1 MVRRVAEILL
11 VITSWVSSLGVVA
24 VVVALVAFLVYRSAS
39 VLDLQLFFGDVAWP
53 DAVFGGARVLH
64 GIWPAIAGTLILIA
78 ASSAV
83 AIPLGIA
90 AGVFISEYA
99 SGRFRATITFLVDV
113 LAGTP
118 SIIMGLFGF
127 SMILLLRQTI
137 APDAGTGLLVAAV
150 CLALLVLPYM
160 IRATQNALEGLPAEM
175 RLLGASMG
183 MSHSQSVLRILIP
196 AASRGI
202 LSGAVLSLGR
212 AAEDTA
218 VIMLTGAVATAGGRG
233 PQSLTD
239 KFEALPFKIFVI
251 AAEHNTAEEL
261 SVGFAS
267 ALVLLVLTA
276 SLFSLTF
283 ILQRSLE
290 RLWKA

>member
-1 MVRRVAEILL
+1 MRRLFERIL
-11 VITSWVSSLGVVA
+11 TAASWTAALGVLF
-24 VVVALVAFLVYRSAS
+24 VVAGLVGFLLLRSYH
-39 VLDLQLFFGDVAWP
+39 VLSPELFFGDVPWHA
-53 DAVFGGARVLH
+53 ALFARARVFD
-64 GIWPAIAGTLILIA
+64 GIWPAVVGTVVLVV
-78 ASSAV
+78 SSAAV
-83 AIPLGIA
+83 AIPLGTA
-90 AGVFISEYA
+90 AGIYISEYA
-99 SGRFRATITFLVDV
+99 TPRFRTSVTLVVDV

-127 SMILLLRQTI
+127 SMILLLRQTL
-137 APDAGTGLLVAAV
+137 APDATTGLLIAAV

-160 IRATQNALEGLPAEM
+160 IRSTQNALEGLPDGM
-175 RLLGASMG
+175 RLLGPSIG
-183 MSHSQSVLRILIP
+183 MSQTQSVVRILIP

-233 PQSLTD
+233 PQVLTD

-261 SVGFAS
+261 SIGFAT
-267 ALVLLVLTA
+267 ALVLLALTA
-276 SLFSLTF
+276 SLFTGAF
-283 ILQRSLE
+283 VLQRSLE
-290 RLWKA
+290 RRWKA

>member
-1 MVRRVAEILL
+1 MRSALERLAVA
-11 VITSWVSSLGVVA
+11 VSWVTVLGVMSIVA
-24 VVVALVAFLVYRSAS
+24 ALLAFLIYRSWD
-39 VLDLQLFFGDVAWP
+39 VLDLTLIFGDVTWHE
-53 DAVFGGARVLH
+53 AVFGGARVLR
-64 GIWPAIAGTLILIA
+64 GIWPAVAGTLTLVV
-78 ASSAV
+78 ASSTV
-83 AIPLGIA
+83 AIPLGVA
-90 AGVFISEYA
+90 AGIYIAEYA
-99 SGRFRATITFLVDV
+99 PVRLRAIVTFVVDV

-127 SMILLLRQTI
+127 SMILLLRQTVMPE
-137 APDAGTGLLVAAV
+137 ASTGLLLAAA
-150 CLALLVLPYM
+150 CLGLLVLPYM

-175 RLLGASMG
+175 RLLGPSMG
-183 MSHSQSVLRILIP
+183 MSHTRSVLRILLP
-196 AASRGI
+196 SASRGI

-233 PQSLTD
+233 PQGLTD

-251 AAEHNTAEEL
+251 AAEHNTAAEL
-261 SVGFAS
+261 SAGFAS
-267 ALVLLVLTA
+267 ALVLLVLTT
-276 SLFSLTF
+276 SLFSVAF